1 MVSGIL
7 NRDEK
12 PIPYYN
18 LLANDGTATIKSSY
32 LIQQSNT
39 IDITSIG
46 NKMAEKVKLKVH
58 NILSKIV

>member
-32 LIQQSNT
+32 LIQ
-39 IDITSIG
+39 
-46 NKMAEKVKLKVH
+46 
-58 NILSKIV
+58 